1 MLHQYSQYYSEK
13 ITSIEDSRV
22 EFSLQCPTLRHGDP
36 GRPSFLISKP
46 LIEALIDLGFTYSK
60 MAKILGVSERTLLR
74 RRQDF
79 NLPIGRPFSNVTDQD
94 LEMVI
99 RDIVQVDI
107 VYTTI
112 LYHGCKSYQVNKSL
126 LHLHVHVHGPDN
138 VSTSINSMLSLKLE
152 REQCIPSNS
161 IGH

>member
-1 MLHQYSQYYSEK
+1 MLHQYSQYYSDK
-13 ITSIEDSRV
+13 VASIEDSRV
-22 EFSLQCPTLRHGDP
+22 EFSLQCPILRHGDP

-79 NLPIGRPFSNVTDQD
+79 NLPIGRPFSHVTDQD

-99 RDIVQVDI
+99 RDIVQVGIIINVHVHDI
-107 VYTTI
+107 VI
-112 LYHGCKSYQVNKSL
+112 INKSL
-126 LHLHVHVHGPDN
+126 IYMYFP
-138 VSTSINSMLSLKLE
+138 E
-152 REQCIPSNS
+152 RYM
-161 IGH
+161 